1 VSAVVRRRAAATPY
15 ALILTSPDGVTWTQR
30 APLSIR
36 LADSWLGA
44 PGSGMTS
51 VAWSGSTL
59 VAVGIDPG
67 ENPAAWYST
76 NADTWTPVSLPQAAV
91 WLSPLSDITWGN
103 GRFVAVSPVSDFNG
117 HAPVLWS
124 ADGIN
129 WRSDSAAVKLPPM
142 NAVTAGASEYLAVS
156 NSYRQTSPDSL
167 TWRVFPMSGCGNGVL
182 WDGTRYVSVGD
193 AICRSP

>member
-1 VSAVVRRRAAATPY
+1 VAGCAGKCHD
-15 ALILTSPDGVTWTQR
+15 LG
-30 APLSIR
+30 R
-36 LADSWLGA
+36 L
-44 PGSGMTS
+44 
-51 VAWSGSTL
+51 VGSTL

-129 WRSDSAAVKLPPM
+129 WRSDSAAVTLPPM

-167 TWRVFPMSGCGNGVL
+167 TWTVFPMSGCGNGVL

>member
-30 APLSIR
+30 APRSIR
-36 LADSWLGA
+36 LVDSWLGA

-59 VAVGIDPG
+59 MAVGIDAG

-103 GRFVAVSPVSDFNG
+103 GRFVAVSPISGFHG

-167 TWRVFPMSGCGNGVL
+167 TWTVFPMSGCGNGVL